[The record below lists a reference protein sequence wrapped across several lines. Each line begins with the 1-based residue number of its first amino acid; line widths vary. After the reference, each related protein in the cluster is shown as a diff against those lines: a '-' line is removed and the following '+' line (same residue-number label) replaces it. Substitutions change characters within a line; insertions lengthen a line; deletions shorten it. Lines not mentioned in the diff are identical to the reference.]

1 VIIQID
7 CGLMASNLCP
17 ESRTKV

>member
-7 CGLMASNLCP
+7 GVLIASNLCP
-17 ESRTKV
+17 ESSTRV

>member
-7 CGLMASNLCP
+7 GGLIASNLC
-17 ESRTKV
+17 S

>member
-7 CGLMASNLCP
+7 DGLIASNLCS
-17 ESRTKV
+17 ESGTRV